1 MKLPKL
7 IQVCI
12 FFKNVTMIPQKLLDN
27 NEFLIHMHYL
37 VFSYQQSWINKLYS
51 NMHHNLGITWR
62 LYWKTSISTCKITI
76 INTLIINL

>member
-7 IQVCI
+7 IQLYI
-12 FFKNVTMIPQKLLDN
+12 YIKKNVTMIPQKLLDN

-62 LYWKTSISTCKITI
+62 VYLEDVH
-76 INTLIINL
+76 LDL